1 MQPLCPMR
9 GDAKCMG
16 AACAWSVAY
25 DVGDGSEHACAVGAI
40 AKALAAAL
48 RPAVVD
54 RRDEGGD
61 PCHRA

>member
-1 MQPLCPMR
+1 
-9 GDAKCMG
+9 MG

-25 DVGDGSEHACAVGAI
+25 DVGDGSEHACAFGAI

-54 RRDEGGD
+54 RRDEGSD
-61 PCHRA
+61 PCPRA